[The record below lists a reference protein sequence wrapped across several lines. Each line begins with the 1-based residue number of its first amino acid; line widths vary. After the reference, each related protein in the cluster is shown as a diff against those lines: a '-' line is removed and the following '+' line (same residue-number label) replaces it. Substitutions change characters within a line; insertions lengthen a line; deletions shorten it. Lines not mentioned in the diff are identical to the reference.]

1 MKIFLF
7 FSFQVDTI
15 VPNKEGFAL
24 EVTIQVTNY
33 KDMEKAIYLEV
44 LKQNPYLRDSDY
56 ARIIGMNYGT
66 FAGKKQK
73 WGMTSSTYGS
83 VLDSYTEADYWKE
96 IEQEPSITDKQI
108 AQKWG
113 VTPSLLVKFKDRH
126 EIKRDARKL
135 KPKGCK
141 S

>member
-1 MKIFLF
+1 M
-7 FSFQVDTI
+7 
-15 VPNKEGFAL
+15 

-56 ARIIGMNYGT
+56 AKIIGMNYGT

-73 WGMTSSTYGS
+73 WGMTSNIYGS
-83 VLDSYTEADYWKE
+83 ILDTYTERDYKKE
-96 IEQEPSITDKQI
+96 IETNPSITDKEI
-108 AQKWG
+108 AKKWG

-126 EIKRDARKL
+126 GIKRDARKL
-135 KPKGCK
+135 KVSEKQKGC
-141 S
+141 SA